1 MKKFNGA
8 EGWSKLRRQSL
19 GKDKR
24 IDALQA
30 EVEALRGSLAKSNDI
45 ICQTL
50 GKVLGF
56 PWYKDDL
63 DLFPGATESAG
74 VCIGDHVAE
83 TMAVQA
89 ADRIR
94 HLDSRLQ
101 IDTLNPNR
109 REHIVQQ
116 AAKIVE
122 LEAELGNSSEAF
134 CEAIEFAINTDEPRI
149 FLQNW
154 NEGEW
159 GVLNNVWPEFKIHK
173 SLTDEVTK

>member
-1 MKKFNGA
+1 MIKSNDV
-8 EGWSKLRRQSL
+8 EGWGRLRRQSL
-19 GKDKR
+19 DMRNR
-24 IDALQA
+24 IKELQTA
-30 EVEALRGSLAKSNDI
+30 AAKSNDI

-63 DLFPGATESAG
+63 KTFPYATDNDG
-74 VCIGDHVAE
+74 VCVGDHVAE
-83 TMAVQA
+83 TMAAQA

>member
-1 MKKFNGA
+1 MKKFNDV
-8 EGWSKLRRQSL
+8 EDLSKLRRQSRV
-19 GKDKR
+19 KSER

-63 DLFPGATESAG
+63 GLFPGATESDG
-74 VCIGDHVAE
+74 VCVGDHVAE
-83 TMAVQA
+83 TMALQA

-109 REHIVQQ
+109 REHI
-116 AAKIVE
+116 AILAEACLNLEAKIEIFVDHMAEAKALADGHCENTLKEIVE
-122 LEAELGNSSEAF
+122 NCLNELRKLE
-134 CEAIEFAINTDEPRI
+134 
-149 FLQNW
+149 
-154 NEGEW
+154 
-159 GVLNNVWPEFKIHK
+159 
-173 SLTDEVTK
+173 DEVTK